1 MVFGES
7 FKRVDKI
14 TLKKYYKNDN
24 KGGGGMISEN
34 LFSAKSLEYLERAK
48 ELAKE
53 QGDTKV
59 DTDHLLVALLSD
71 EKSPLSKYLEK
82 RGIDRKEFLKRVK
95 EYVDNLKKQLE
106 KAIEGEAQNLINL
119 RTQIMEVKSSIG
131 NIQSQLREIERA
143 KEKLQREIDLARRYG
158 DWWSLES
165 LQVELRSLEA
175 TERSIRRQL
184 EQVEQ
189 SLSSVFDR
197 EDVRAFLENKLSIDG
212 LIRKA
217 LEKSPLIEQVKELGI
232 SPDRVIDRIAEK
244 VFGKKPSFD
253 YSKYLYEV
261 LEKAQDRA
269 VSEGEAQVQPSHIAA
284 SLIEAKETIGGINKS
299 SSRR

>member
-1 MVFGES
+1 
-7 FKRVDKI
+7 
-14 TLKKYYKNDN
+14 
-24 KGGGGMISEN
+24 MISEN

-284 SLIEAKETIGGINKS
+284 SLIEAKETIGGKLINQVVGGEKEMKKDVTQELKEEEK
-299 SSRR
+299 